1 MPGLLRHD
9 RKTYSSANPDNMLD
23 NAMKR
28 ICPSLSFIACSNT
41 ARHFT
46 GLMKGSNPSTT
57 SISANAPSSSSQR
70 TGADATG
77 YFLGAVVAAE
87 PGPPVRIDWKKSLL
101 GSITITSDLLRK
113 LAR

>member
-1 MPGLLRHD
+1 
-9 RKTYSSANPDNMLD
+9 MLD

-41 ARHFT
+41 ARHLV

-57 SISANAPSSSSQR
+57 SISAKAPSSSSQR
-70 TGADATG
+70 LGGAATG
-77 YFLGAVVAAE
+77 YFLGAAAAVA
-87 PGPPVRIDWKKSLL
+87 PGPPLRIVWKKSLL
-101 GSITITSDLLRK
+101 GSTTITSDLLRK